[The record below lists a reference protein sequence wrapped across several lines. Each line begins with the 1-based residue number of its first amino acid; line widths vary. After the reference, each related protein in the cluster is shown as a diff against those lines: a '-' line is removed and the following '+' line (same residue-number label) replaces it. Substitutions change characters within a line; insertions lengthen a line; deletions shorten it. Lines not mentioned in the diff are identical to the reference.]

1 MAVPVDHASVRVAA
15 PAHEGEQQARDAG
28 LHEHE
33 GVPEERPVHR
43 LQRLEREVHVAQVR
57 RGRSHPELLAHSLG
71 PLDREV
77 QQDAHLRLLLR
88 VQIALSLG
96 EEGPGEEAP
105 HVAGGDEA
113 KVRVQEPSLEELG
126 RLADVCGDFHRMQH
140 APHKLF
146 PVHLVLGRHSQRIQ
160 APLEDVAAKPEEQL
174 QRQPDHQANGVPWHD
189 LRGKTREAIRQ
200 IRGMSAGNRG
210 FRRQNAPDRER
221 GVSAAGRLEF
231 CVCGPLTADA
241 QPPTRRLCAFL
252 GFETQERFRADSLAL
267 PQVHGSVWGRQ
278 TAFRCGRYER
288 RRALWRD

>member
-189 LRGKTREAIRQ
+189 RNFHHLSRVIH
-200 IRGMSAGNRG
+200 S
-210 FRRQNAPDRER
+210 DRER